1 MSKPRIISE
10 SPVSMVEVKEEI
22 KRIKKRDAEP
32 SFRVTK
38 VDEYLSGFVTLS
50 SKDEKELI
58 EKIEKLAIPRLKDE
72 HIKKLIDLMPIN
84 VDQIKV
90 ILQGY
95 VITVSQDNM
104 KKLAAVFQEYLPEEK
119 DKPAKTESSE

>member
-1 MSKPRIISE
+1 MSKPRVISE

-22 KRIKKRDAEP
+22 KRIKKRDTEP

-58 EKIEKLAIPRLKDE
+58 EKIEKLSIPRLKEE
-72 HIKKLIDLMPIN
+72 HIKKLVDLMPIN
-84 VDQIKV
+84 VDQLKV

-95 VITVSQDNM
+95 VVTVSQDNM

-119 DKPAKTESSE
+119 DKPAKTPGSE